1 LNLDEILVALSI
13 SAATN
18 PSAEAAMSKL
28 KELSGCEAHMTHIP
42 TSGDDKG
49 LKRLGINVTSDTDF
63 STVSL
68 FDA

>member
-1 LNLDEILVALSI
+1 MN
-13 SAATN
+13 
-18 PSAEAAMSKL
+18 
-28 KELSGCEAHMTHIP
+28 GCEAHMTHIP

-49 LKRLGINVTSDTDF
+49 LKRLGINITSDTDF